1 LTAEEVRFTTKGD
14 TLYAFV
20 MGWPDK
26 QAVIKPLATNSS
38 LTPQKVKN
46 VELLGYN
53 DKLKWT
59 QDDKG
64 LTVQMPDRKPCDYAV
79 AFRILFA

>member
-1 LTAEEVRFTTKGD
+1 
-14 TLYAFV
+14 
-20 MGWPDK
+20 M
-26 QAVIKPLATNSS
+26 NSS